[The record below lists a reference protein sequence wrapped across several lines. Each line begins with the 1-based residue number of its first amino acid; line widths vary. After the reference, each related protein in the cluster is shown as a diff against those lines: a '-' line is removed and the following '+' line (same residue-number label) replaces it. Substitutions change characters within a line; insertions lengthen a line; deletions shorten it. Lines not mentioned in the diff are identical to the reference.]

1 MEVSGKKNTGEGN
14 WTGNNEIM
22 KKIINR
28 ADDEFTIWSAQN
40 HIVPRRLDTFVS
52 GYLAG
57 VKVTKQLLEEL
68 FLEEFNK
75 RVEHG
80 FNNRSN

>member
-1 MEVSGKKNTGEGN
+1 MQ
-14 WTGNNEIM
+14 
-22 KKIINR
+22 KIISQLDN
-28 ADDEFTIWSAQN
+28 EFTDWINKDQILPS
-40 HIVPRRLDTFVS
+40 RLEIFAA

-57 VKVTKQLLEEL
+57 VKVTKESLEEL

-75 RVEHG
+75 KVEHG